1 MTDCSICYEE
11 VTAATGRS
19 VMSCGH
25 EFHMRCIVQWLQK
38 PDGTGN
44 CPCCRAEPVEKERLV
59 AAPAYDDSDEEED
72 EDDDDESIDATPLM
86 EAIRTGNRS
95 EFQRFLTAGV
105 NLEDKDTDGDTAL
118 VYAVIYSEDE
128 MTTALLDA
136 GADIR
141 ALAKLALPP
150 DQTTDLIGAAL
161 LGACQYDSLPAV
173 TAALIAGGDPNYAH
187 LTTGITPL
195 MEVVRADGSI
205 ELVDL
210 LLAKGANVHATDIDG
225 WNVFMWFAEGSA
237 DVDIMA
243 SLLKA
248 TGSALAPRAAA
259 CLQTAAKKIQN
270 VWRDWKIRRPRRQTN
285 WFMSRMMTVV

>member
-1 MTDCSICYEE
+1 
-11 VTAATGRS
+11 
-19 VMSCGH
+19 
-25 EFHMRCIVQWLQK
+25 MRCIVQWLQK

-59 AAPAYDDSDEEED
+59 AAPAYEDSDSE
-72 EDDDDESIDATPLM
+72 EDDDDDDNASIDATPLM
-86 EAIRTGNRS
+86 EAIRTGSRT
-95 EFQRFLTAGV
+95 EFQRIIAAGV

-118 VYAVIYSEDE
+118 VYAVIYNEDD
-128 MTTALLDA
+128 MVTALLNA

-141 ALAKLALPP
+141 ILAKLALPP
-150 DQTTDLIGAAL
+150 DQATDLTSAAL
-161 LGACQYDSLPAV
+161 LGACQYDSLPAA
-173 TAALIAGGDPNYAH
+173 TAALAAGANPNYAH

-210 LLAKGANVHATDIDG
+210 LLAKGASIHATDVDG

-248 TGSALAPRAAA
+248 TGSVLAPRAAA
-259 CLQTAAKKIQN
+259 CQQTAAKKIQT
-270 VWRDWKIRRPRRQTN
+270 VWRGWKIRRPRRQTN